1 MQTLY
6 APTVTQKYGKNGF
19 FGYFHAK
26 IYVLPFCR
34 NTIICRADQGASFWD
49 NRFSCKFYRTPT
61 VTQNAGFRH
70 FSQKRLLLG
79 ILNPSIK

>member
-34 NTIICRADQGASFWD
+34 NTIICRADQGASFCD
-49 NRFSCKFYRTPT
+49 DKFLCKSYRTHT
-61 VTQNAGFRH
+61 VTQNVGFWYL
-70 FSQKRLLLG
+70 SQKL
-79 ILNPSIK
+79 